1 MTKKMPTHF
10 TPGTPLPTKKKKN
23 CQAPTPDFFLDS
35 RMESM
40 SKFIFSV
47 KDLLLN
53 QHYNN

>member
-1 MTKKMPTHF
+1 MKKVCQPTS
-10 TPGTPLPTKKKKN
+10 PLAPPPPIKKKKN
-23 CQAPTPDFFLDS
+23 RQAPTPDFFLDS

>member
-1 MTKKMPTHF
+1 MKKVCQPTS
-10 TPGTPLPTKKKKN
+10 PLAPPPIKKKKN
-23 CQAPTPDFFLDS
+23 RQAPTPDFFLDS